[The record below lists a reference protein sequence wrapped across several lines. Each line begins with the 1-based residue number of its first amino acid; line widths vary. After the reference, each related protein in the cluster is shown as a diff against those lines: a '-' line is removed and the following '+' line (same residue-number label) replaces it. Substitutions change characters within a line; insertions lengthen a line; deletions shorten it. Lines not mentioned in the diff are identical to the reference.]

1 MKGRLERILQI
12 ILRYWMRSLLRQDKV
27 HPGEEDLA
35 CLLENKLTE
44 KENRLVKEHLLRCRR
59 CRKRV
64 MLQLGQEDNAFGE
77 VPAELVRV
85 AKELVISETV
95 SHLEIVIC
103 IKEQLIEV
111 LRVSGDILLGNEV
124 IPAAVLRS
132 RQMTQFR
139 KEVIILKDFK
149 DIRVEVKL
157 ESKPQDVFKVSLL
170 VKENYSQKV
179 LDNLRMTL
187 KKGDVEFES
196 YISVAGSVVFEDVH
210 LGTYTVTIETEE
222 GPIASVA
229 LEIKK

>member
-35 CLLENKLTE
+35 CFLENKITE
-44 KENRLVKEHLLRCRR
+44 KEKRLVKEHLFWCRR
-59 CRKRV
+59 CRERV
-64 MLQLGQEDNAFGE
+64 MLQLKQEDNAFGE
-77 VPAELVRV
+77 VPAELVRRQ
-85 AKELVISETV
+85 ELVISETV
-95 SHLEIVIC
+95 SPLEIVIC
-103 IKEQLIEV
+103 VKEQLMEV
-111 LRVSGDILLGNEV
+111 LRVSGNILLGNEV

-187 KKGDVEFES
+187 KKEDVELES
-196 YISVAGSVVFEDVH
+196 YVSVAGSVVFEDVH
-210 LGTYTVTIETEE
+210 LGTYTVAIETEE
-222 GPIASVA
+222 GQIASVA
-229 LEIKK
+229 LEINK